1 METLII
7 AQVEASDRNIY
18 LTIDEDGALVKVN
31 YSQGLGDIDLHF
43 LNTYNQELTY
53 AVIKSLEEQDETWS
67 AEHFF
72 PSPYWDDQVNL
83 IDNAIW
89 MILDEENEIAN
100 KMDSIL
106 LQINELDRQLSEL
119 KNKLKI
125 NKNENS

>member
-1 METLII
+1 MKNLII

-18 LTIDEDGALVKVN
+18 LTIEDGSLVSVN

-43 LNTYNQELTY
+43 LQTHNENLTN
-53 AVIKSLEEQDETWS
+53 AVINSLQEQDEMWS

-89 MILDEENEIAN
+89 MILDEENKQA
-100 KMDSIL
+100 
-106 LQINELDRQLSEL
+106 ELIETIEKLEKQLVEL
-119 KNKLKI
+119 KNKLK
-125 NKNENS
+125 

>member
-1 METLII
+1 MKNLII

-18 LTIDEDGALVKVN
+18 LTIEDGALVSVN

-43 LNTYNQELTY
+43 LQTHDENLTNAVVQEL
-53 AVIKSLEEQDETWS
+53 IRLEGDELYS
-67 AEHFF
+67 PQHFF
-72 PSPYWDDQVNL
+72 PSPYWDEQVNA

-119 KNKLKI
+119 KNKLK
-125 NKNENS
+125 

>member
-1 METLII
+1 MKNLII

-18 LTIDEDGALVKVN
+18 LTIEDGSLVSVN

-43 LNTYNQELTY
+43 LQTHDENVTNAVIQEL
-53 AVIKSLEEQDETWS
+53 IKLGDELYS
-67 AEHFF
+67 PQHFF
-72 PSPYWDDQVNL
+72 PSPYWDEQVNA

-119 KNKLKI
+119 KNKLK
-125 NKNENS
+125 

>member
-1 METLII
+1 MKNLII

-18 LTIDEDGALVKVN
+18 LTIEDGSLVSVN

-43 LNTYNQELTY
+43 LQTHNENLTN
-53 AVIKSLEEQDETWS
+53 AVINSLQEQDEMWS

-89 MILDEENEIAN
+89 MILDEENKQA
-100 KMDSIL
+100 
-106 LQINELDRQLSEL
+106 ELIETIEKLEKQLVEL
-119 KNKLKI
+119 KNKL
-125 NKNENS
+125 N

>member
-1 METLII
+1 MKNLII

-18 LTIDEDGALVKVN
+18 LTIEDGSLVSVN

-43 LNTYNQELTY
+43 LQTHNENLTN
-53 AVIKSLEEQDETWS
+53 AVINSLQEQDEMWS

-89 MILDEENEIAN
+89 MILDEENKQA
-100 KMDSIL
+100 
-106 LQINELDRQLSEL
+106 ELIETIKNLEKQLVEL
-119 KNKLKI
+119 KSRL
-125 NKNENS
+125 

>member
-1 METLII
+1 MKNQII

-18 LTIDEDGALVKVN
+18 ITIEDGALVSVN

-43 LNTYNQELTY
+43 LQTHDENVTNAVIQEL
-53 AVIKSLEEQDETWS
+53 IKLGDELYS
-67 AEHFF
+67 PQHFF
-72 PSPYWDDQVNL
+72 PSPYWDEQVNA

-119 KNKLKI
+119 KNKLK
-125 NKNENS
+125 